1 MSGYNQITNYILKE
15 DIGEGNFGKVKLA
28 IYKETKEKF
37 AIKILNKEQIRIKMK
52 NTIFQENDIITKFNH
67 INVIF
72 VFAIIEDSDNYYIV
86 MEYCKKGELFDYIV
100 AHQYLSEE
108 ESSIFFYQL
117 INGVDYIHSKG
128 IAHRDLKPE
137 NLLLTEN
144 KILKIIDFGLSHEFN
159 EGHFLLTKCGSP
171 SYASPE
177 IIKGTEYDGFK
188 TDIWCCG
195 IILYAMVCGYLPFEG
210 ENNDILFKNIV
221 KCEPEIPDYLS
232 NECQEIIRGILKE
245 DPMERITIDGI
256 KKSKFY
262 LKGKKLCNID
272 YNFIEKSIL
281 RRRHRMRSYDQGE
294 QSKDKNLAK
303 ISKTQE
309 KNKNI
314 RMLLDLNES
323 QNDKNELNTKKRNDS
338 QKRHIRFIST
348 KTALNTFR
356 DKINIINKN
365 FNKQIKKFHK
375 NMNLI
380 LNTDA
385 NAIVNNK
392 INNDPRFNNQVI
404 TLTKVHNNSTSIKTV
419 NSTIKY
425 NKSSSYSHNKSHK
438 ILNKQNKENKIAITL
453 IKYDKNSEKDNQR
466 KKYENLYNNLSKS
479 NKKKKKN
486 IKEIINKKNIKNIIN
501 NDHIYNHNNTNSINI
516 INHINNTINNYG
528 TLNIFTNKSKNKTN
542 KISPKNKNDIQKIKK
557 INANSYNKKEINLN
571 QIKKNIR
578 SVNSSKSNKKEN
590 KKNKSNSNCRSYRE
604 NKNIIYKNQN
614 FNSNKNKIRNINRI
628 IKTNYN
634 KIFQYPSLKVE
645 NNLYLEQKFI
655 NRAINNIKLIHENK
669 NYISP
674 PRKKLTKTNILTKVN
689 DSNTTSKSINK
700 SKTSKIRAKSSDKG
714 KMQKRIK
721 SDKIRL
727 YNNMH
732 ITTKTNTN
740 NESSNKEKQII
751 NSISGINNRQN
762 SSSNQKINKSSRTL
776 VGKKNINNK
785 LEYKMIQNSIKK
797 KVRKKIYNK
806 KLYSENKSNKFFSIS
821 KIFKNINNNINN
833 SKKPNNIKN
842 MNKIVDKRN
851 NKNLKLSIGK
861 SKNSNINQ
869 FNIRIIKNFNNF
881 SNYNIKNFFFK

>member
-314 RMLLDLNES
+314 
-323 QNDKNELNTKKRNDS
+323 
-338 QKRHIRFIST
+338 
-348 KTALNTFR
+348 
-356 DKINIINKN
+356 
-365 FNKQIKKFHK
+365 
-375 NMNLI
+375 
-380 LNTDA
+380 
-385 NAIVNNK
+385 
-392 INNDPRFNNQVI
+392 
-404 TLTKVHNNSTSIKTV
+404 
-419 NSTIKY
+419 
-425 NKSSSYSHNKSHK
+425 
-438 ILNKQNKENKIAITL
+438 
-453 IKYDKNSEKDNQR
+453 
-466 KKYENLYNNLSKS
+466 
-479 NKKKKKN
+479 
-486 IKEIINKKNIKNIIN
+486 
-501 NDHIYNHNNTNSINI
+501 
-516 INHINNTINNYG
+516 
-528 TLNIFTNKSKNKTN
+528 
-542 KISPKNKNDIQKIKK
+542 
-557 INANSYNKKEINLN
+557 
-571 QIKKNIR
+571 
-578 SVNSSKSNKKEN
+578 
-590 KKNKSNSNCRSYRE
+590 
-604 NKNIIYKNQN
+604 
-614 FNSNKNKIRNINRI
+614 
-628 IKTNYN
+628 
-634 KIFQYPSLKVE
+634 
-645 NNLYLEQKFI
+645 
-655 NRAINNIKLIHENK
+655 
-669 NYISP
+669 
-674 PRKKLTKTNILTKVN
+674 
-689 DSNTTSKSINK
+689 
-700 SKTSKIRAKSSDKG
+700 
-714 KMQKRIK
+714 
-721 SDKIRL
+721 
-727 YNNMH
+727 
-732 ITTKTNTN
+732 
-740 NESSNKEKQII
+740 
-751 NSISGINNRQN
+751 
-762 SSSNQKINKSSRTL
+762 
-776 VGKKNINNK
+776 
-785 LEYKMIQNSIKK
+785 
-797 KVRKKIYNK
+797 
-806 KLYSENKSNKFFSIS
+806 
-821 KIFKNINNNINN
+821 
-833 SKKPNNIKN
+833 
-842 MNKIVDKRN
+842 
-851 NKNLKLSIGK
+851 
-861 SKNSNINQ
+861 
-869 FNIRIIKNFNNF
+869 
-881 SNYNIKNFFFK
+881 